1 MKLKAR
7 IFAWLCI
14 LSICANSMTVDVYA
28 ATINENGVET
38 VAESKEETITEEEIN
53 TEENT
58 TEETNTEETSAEETG
73 TGETLSTEEEAT
85 STEVPSTE
93 EETTTAE
100 PSTEETVTAESS
112 EEKIDSAVT
121 EVEADTKETTVEYVE
136 DEDPQSGTSM
146 SNAEIEPEY
155 DMRYSLYQQSGYTGN
170 TYIHNSRF
178 ETGYTIINGIDVS
191 SHNGT
196 IDWAAVK
203 ASGID
208 YVMIRAGYRTLQSGT
223 LGEDVNFR
231 NNIQGALAAGLKVG
245 VYMFSQAITQTE
257 AAEEAYYVLNL
268 IRGYNV
274 TLPVVIDYEYGA
286 NHTGRLAD
294 ANLDINTQTA
304 ICNSFCTVVASSGY
318 TPMIYANKS
327 MLQSDICGE
336 VLDDYYKI
344 WLANYTTQTT
354 YAGEYY
360 AWQYSSKGFV
370 NGISGYVDCNFF
382 YEENNYENA
391 AAYVTR
397 LYQNLL
403 GRDPD
408 QAGLSGYAKALVDG
422 SLTASGAA
430 LDIIE
435 GPEFK
440 NKGYSDAEYVSA
452 LYGALLGRSASSN
465 EVSDWTS
472 KLDNGISWRYVLNQ
486 VTGSSEFATVCT
498 NYGLTKGTV
507 AVTEN
512 RDKNYNATAY
522 VMRCYRN
529 ILGRSADTEGLNT
542 WTGKL
547 LNGSGGAE
555 IVKDLIFSQEFEN
568 KSYSDG
574 EVVDILYQAMLGRS
588 ADEAG
593 KTDWVNR
600 LQQGVSYRYLINGF
614 AGSEEFGNIC
624 SSYGIQPGTV
634 TITEARDKNIG
645 VTGFVS
651 RCYEKALDRAGETT
665 GINDWCDKILRK
677 VNTPQEVA
685 YGFVFSQEVE
695 NMNLS
700 NEEYVE
706 MLYGLCLNRASDEAG
721 KADWVN
727 QLNNGVPREAVY
739 WGFANSTEFSNI
751 IKGYGL

>member
-7 IFAWLCI
+7 IFAWICI
-14 LSICANSMTVDVYA
+14 LSIGINCMSVDVYA
-28 ATINENGVET
+28 GSINENEIAT
-38 VAESKEETITEEEIN
+38 VTNAAEEASDTEVTPGTEEEIG
-53 TEENT
+53 TEEIEAKEET
-58 TEETNTEETSAEETG
+58 DIEEPDTEEASGTEEASDTKTPSEKETDI
-73 TGETLSTEEEAT
+73 E
-85 STEVPSTE
+85 
-93 EETTTAE
+93 E
-100 PSTEETVTAESS
+100 PSTE
-112 EEKIDSAVT
+112 VT
-121 EVEADTKETTVEYVE
+121 EVEEDTKEAAATFVGN
-136 DEDPQSGTSM
+136 EDPQSGTSM

-170 TYIHNSRF
+170 TYLHNSRF

-191 SHNGT
+191 SHNGS

-257 AAEEAYYVLNL
+257 AAEEAYYVMNL

-304 ICNSFCTVVASSGY
+304 ICNAFCTAVASSGY

-360 AWQYSSKGFV
+360 AWQYSSKGIV

-391 AAYVTR
+391 ATYVTR

-422 SLTASGAA
+422 SLTASGVA

-435 GPEFK
+435 GQEFK
-440 NKGYSDAEYVSA
+440 NKGYSDAGYVSA
-452 LYGALLGRSASSN
+452 LYSALLGRSASSS
-465 EVSDWTS
+465 EVTDWTS
-472 KLDNGISWRYVLNQ
+472 KLDNGISWRYVVNQ
-486 VTGSSEFATVCT
+486 IVGSNEFSTVCS
-498 NYGLTKGTV
+498 NYGLIRGTV

-547 LNGSGGAE
+547 VNGSGGAE

-568 KSYSDG
+568 KNYSDG
-574 EVVDILYQAMLGRS
+574 EVVDILYQAMLGRG

-614 AGSEEFGNIC
+614 ACSEEFGNIC

-651 RCYEKALDRAGETT
+651 RCYEKALDRTGETT

-685 YGFVFSQEVE
+685 YGFVFSQEVK

-706 MLYGLCLNRASDEAG
+706 MLYGLCLNRASDKAG
-721 KADWVN
+721 KTDWVN
-727 QLNNGVPREAVY
+727 QLDAGVPREAVY

>member
-1 MKLKAR
+1 MKLKAK
-7 IFAWLCI
+7 IFAWIGI
-14 LSICANSMTVDVYA
+14 LSISVNCMDVNVYA
-28 ATINENGVET
+28 ASINESEIEAVTE
-38 VAESKEETITEEEIN
+38 AKEVNTEEEIN
-53 TEENT
+53 TEETDTEETITEETDTEEIITEETAAEEIITEETDTEEIT
-58 TEETNTEETSAEETG
+58 TEENDKKA
-73 TGETLSTEEEAT
+73 A
-85 STEVPSTE
+85 P
-93 EETTTAE
+93 
-100 PSTEETVTAESS
+100 
-112 EEKIDSAVT
+112 II
-121 EVEADTKETTVEYVE
+121 VE
-136 DEDPQSGTSM
+136 DGDPQSGTSM
-146 SNAEIEPEY
+146 SNEEIEPEY

-170 TYIHNSRF
+170 TYLHNSRY

-191 SHNGT
+191 SHNGS
-196 IDWAAVK
+196 IDWSAVK
-203 ASGID
+203 ASGIE

-223 LGEDVNFR
+223 LGEDANFR
-231 NNIQGALAAGLKVG
+231 NNIQGALNAGLKVG

-294 ANLDINTQTA
+294 ANLDIDTQTA
-304 ICNSFCTVVASSGY
+304 ICNAFCTAVKSSGY
-318 TPMIYANKS
+318 TPMVYANKS
-327 MLQSDICGE
+327 MLQSDLRGE

-344 WLANYTTQTT
+344 WLANYVTQTT

-360 AWQYSSKGFV
+360 AWQYSSRGFV

-382 YEENNYENA
+382 YEENNYQNA
-391 AAYVTR
+391 AAYVTG

-403 GRDPD
+403 GRTPD
-408 QAGLSGYAKALVDG
+408 QSGLDGYANGLARGTFTAADVALEMMLSD
-422 SLTASGAA
+422 
-430 LDIIE
+430 
-435 GPEFK
+435 EFK
-440 NKGYSDAEYVSA
+440 NKGYSNSDYVA
-452 LYGALLGRSASSN
+452 AVYRALLGREAGST
-465 EVSDWTS
+465 EITDWTT
-472 KLDNGISWRYVLNQ
+472 KLDNGVSWRYVLNQ
-486 VTGSSEFATVCT
+486 ITGSGEFGAVCA
-498 NYGLTKGTV
+498 NYGITKGMV
-507 AVTEN
+507 EVTEN

-555 IVKDLIFSQEFEN
+555 IVKDLIFSQEFDN
-568 KSYSDG
+568 KNYSDG

-588 ADEAG
+588 ADESG
-593 KTDWVNR
+593 KTDWVSR

-624 SSYGIQPGTV
+624 SSYGIQPGNI
-634 TITEARDKNIG
+634 TITEARDKNVG
-645 VTGFVS
+645 VTGFVN
-651 RCYEKALDRAGETT
+651 RCYEKALNRSGDIT
-665 GINDWCDKILRK
+665 GINDWCDRILRG

-685 YGFVFSQEVE
+685 YGFAFSQEVN

-700 NEEYVE
+700 NGEYVE

-727 QLNNGVPREAVY
+727 QLDNGAPREAVY
-739 WGFANSTEFSNI
+739 WGFANSQEFSNI
-751 IKGYGL
+751 IAGYGL